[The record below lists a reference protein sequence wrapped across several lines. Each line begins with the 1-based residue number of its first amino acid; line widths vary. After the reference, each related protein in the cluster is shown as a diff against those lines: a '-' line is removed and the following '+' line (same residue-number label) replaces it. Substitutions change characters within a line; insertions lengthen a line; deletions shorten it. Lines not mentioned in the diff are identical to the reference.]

1 MLDIFYSNQ
10 FKRDFKKLRKLP
22 ISDLKIIFEVISTL
36 ENEGTLDI
44 KYRDR
49 ELIGHWSNFRECHI
63 KPDLLL
69 IYKKQDSTLQL
80 ARIGSHNEL
89 F

>member
-22 ISDLKIIFEVISTL
+22 ILDLKIIFEVISTL
-36 ENEGTLDI
+36 ENEDTLDI
-44 KYRDR
+44 KYRDH

-69 IYKKQDSTLQL
+69 IYKKQASTLQL

>member
-44 KYRDR
+44 KYRDH

-69 IYKKQDSTLQL
+69 IYKKQGSTLQL